1 MISVSHGVAWLLG
14 GAVLGFAVGCMFID
28 LTNIARARRAVR
40 ELEAD
45 FFRDPRPDDVTDR
58 RVN

>member
-1 MISVSHGVAWLLG
+1 MISVALG
-14 GAVLGFAVGCMFID
+14 CAVLGFVLGCVSTD